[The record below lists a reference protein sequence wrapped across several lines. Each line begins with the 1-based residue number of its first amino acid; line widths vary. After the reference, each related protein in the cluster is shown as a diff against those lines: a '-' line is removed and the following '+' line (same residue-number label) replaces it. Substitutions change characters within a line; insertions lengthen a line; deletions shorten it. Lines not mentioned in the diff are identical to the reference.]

1 MRTKKVIF
9 VLFAA
14 LALTTMVGCAEHS
27 GDHGAGAA
35 TTAAA
40 ASSGLALDRAFAAE
54 MIPHHESAIEMA
66 EIAQDRGE
74 STYVR
79 ELAANIVKSQADEIE
94 TLTAAETRLA
104 NAGAERGSLG
114 LPDHMAG
121 MSGDTA
127 SLKTVDR
134 FDEAFLKLMIPHHEG
149 AVAMSKVLLANGQ
162 DPDLKAIAQAILVAQ
177 EEEISQMR
185 SRLGADAP
193 MPSEHH

>member
-1 MRTKKVIF
+1 MRVKDISL

-14 LALTTMVGCAEHS
+14 LALTTMVGCAEHG

-35 TTAAA
+35 TTAATT
-40 ASSGLALDRAFAAE
+40 SSGLALDRAFAAE

-74 STYVR
+74 SAFVR

-114 LPDHMAG
+114 LADHMAG
-121 MSGDTA
+121 MSGDTD
-127 SLKTVDR
+127 SLKTTDR

-149 AVAMSKVLLANGQ
+149 AVAMSKVELAKGQ
-162 DPDLKAIAQAILVAQ
+162 DPDLKALAQAILVAQ
-177 EEEISQMR
+177 EKEIAQMR
-185 SRLGADAP
+185 SSLGVNAQ

>member
-1 MRTKKVIF
+1 MKSKSLGLVAC
-9 VLFAA
+9 AA
-14 LALTTMVGCAEHS
+14 LALLTLAGCAGHD
-27 GDHGAGAA
+27 GDHEAGAA
-35 TTAAA
+35 T

-74 STYVR
+74 SAFVR
-79 ELAANIVKSQADEIE
+79 ELAADIVNSQADEIE

-104 NAGAERGSLG
+104 NAGVERGSLG

-121 MSGDTA
+121 MSGDTD

-134 FDEAFLKLMIPHHEG
+134 FDEAFLKLMIPDHEG

-185 SRLGADAP
+185 SRLGVDAP